1 MKTTR
6 TLHLFLLAIL
16 SPVALFLLSACRH
29 DPDAA
34 GAEYTLDLTASVP
47 VRSLKTDFDLSRLGR
62 FVGPLEID
70 TLFRYASFSPFDG
83 QSLLMCADNQVFRVG
98 VPDGKILAT
107 YGRPGRGPME
117 YAEAGTLDRMEGEV
131 FITDYRVGK
140 QLVFDLEGK
149 PLRSLE
155 LERLVMQNP
164 IAPGKFFR
172 GYPNG
177 HKKGCLYEIVDEE
190 GTVYR
195 TSRIPPVEAKNPIV
209 QLNGCL
215 KMEGRN
221 VIRPQLSYDYY
232 TVTETEESLW
242 IHVYTGQYAQPLEV
256 LWDLELK
263 RLEGDKYI
271 SREDFRVIVSGGL
284 AFVRYFMGGLH
295 EVIYDLKTG
304 KILFNIKITSEE
316 DPILGLPVEHG
327 GKPWYVWPVYSDE
340 HFLICSDLYD
350 EHFWLFTKE

>member
-6 TLHLFLLAIL
+6 ISLSFLLAIL
-16 SPVALFLLSACRH
+16 SPVALCLLSACRH

-62 FVGPLEID
+62 FEGPFEVD
-70 TLFRYASFSPFDG
+70 TLFRSAYFCPFDG

-107 YGRPGRGPME
+107 YGHPGRGPME
-117 YAEAGTLDRMEGEV
+117 YVRVVTCDRMDGEV
-131 FITDYRVGK
+131 FITDYQTHK
-140 QLVFDLEGK
+140 ELVFDLEGK

-195 TSRIPPVEAKNPIV
+195 TSRIPPVEAKNPII
-209 QLNGCL
+209 QGNGL
-215 KMEGRN
+215 YKIDGRN
-221 VIRPQLSYDYY
+221 VICPALSYDFY

-242 IHVYTGQYAQPLEV
+242 IHVYTGQYTQPLEI

-263 RLEGDKYI
+263 RLEGDRYI
-271 SREDFRVIVSGGL
+271 SREDFMVLVSGGL

-316 DPILGLPVEHG
+316 DPILGLPLEHG
-327 GKPWYVWPVYSDE
+327 GKTWYVWPVYSDE
-340 HFLICSDLYD
+340 HFLICQDLFE